1 MATVEPAGPAA
12 DSVRT
17 PRRVRVRTVV
27 LGLVLLV
34 ISVAVGM
41 SIVSD
46 VRVDAAAV
54 GLALLIGAGLALV
67 GGGLA
72 SAVRETRSR
81 AGRAGGPP

>member
-1 MATVEPAGPAA
+1 
-12 DSVRT
+12 
-17 PRRVRVRTVV
+17 VRVRTVV
-27 LGLVLLV
+27 LGVVLLV
-34 ISVAVGM
+34 ISVACGI

-72 SAVRETRSR
+72 SAVRETRGSR
-81 AGRAGGPP
+81 AARPPGAGG

>member
-1 MATVEPAGPAA
+1 
-12 DSVRT
+12 
-17 PRRVRVRTVV
+17 VRVRTVV
-27 LGLVLLV
+27 FGLVLLA
-34 ISVAVGM
+34 ISVTVGV

-54 GLALLIGAGLALV
+54 GLALFIGAGLALV

-81 AGRAGGPP
+81 TGEEPPYGP